1 MHPFSIG
8 TGKQKRT
15 AEVPSIDL
23 TNLGYSLIFVNAD
36 NVSSELV
43 INSTQEKVSIALL
56 EDGKLVELNES
67 PLKQQFSVGDIFLA
81 KVKKVMPGLNAAFI
95 DVGYEK
101 DAFLHYLDLGPQFS
115 SLNKYLGQA
124 LSKKGRPIPI
134 SKFKRLP
141 DINKHGKINEV
152 LKQGQ
157 LILVQIAKE
166 PISTKGPRLSS
177 EISIPGRNIVL
188 MPFSD
193 KISVSSKI
201 SSQEEKDR
209 LKNLLMA
216 IRPQNFGIIVR
227 TVAEGKKV
235 AELDSELRSLVK
247 KWEKAF
253 DQLNSKNL
261 PKLVISELSRGSAV
275 VRDHLNMNFD
285 GIHIS
290 DEAVYNEIKDYI
302 KEVAP
307 EKEKIVKLYTGNESI
322 FDRMGIIKQIKASF
336 GKTVSFKQGA
346 YLIIEHTEALHVIDV
361 NSGNRSRS
369 ASDQETNAVEVNLA
383 AADEIARQ
391 LRLRD
396 MGGIIVVDFIDMH
409 RHDHKQKVYDRMK
422 EAMSA
427 DKTKHNILQLS
438 KFGLMQITRQRVR
451 PEMHIETAENCPTCN
466 GSGKIQPAILFP
478 QLVKNELSLLI
489 EEHQLKKLRLDLHP
503 FVAAYLKKGFNS
515 EEKKW
520 RRELGCKLKIQSADS
535 LHFMEYKVYNEQGE
549 EVHRQRR

>member
-1 MHPFSIG
+1 
-8 TGKQKRT
+8 
-15 AEVPSIDL
+15 
-23 TNLGYSLIFVNAD
+23 
-36 NVSSELV
+36 VSSELV
-43 INSTQEKVSIALL
+43 INSTNERVSIALL

-67 PLKQQFSVGDIFLA
+67 SLKQQFSVGDIFLA
-81 KVKKVMPGLNAAFI
+81 RVKKVMPGLNAAFI

-141 DINKHGKINEV
+141 DINKHGKVNEV

-166 PISTKGPRLSS
+166 PISTKGPRLTS

-201 SSQEEKDR
+201 SSQAEKDR
-209 LKNLLMA
+209 LKNLLQA

-253 DQLNSKNL
+253 EQLSSKNL
-261 PKLVISELSRGSAV
+261 PRLVISELSRGSAV
-275 VRDHLNMNFD
+275 VRDHLNVNFD

-290 DEAVYNEIKDYI
+290 DEAVFTEIKDYI
-302 KEVAP
+302 REVAP
-307 EKEKIVKLYTGNESI
+307 EKEKIVKLYTGKESI

-369 ASDQETNAVEVNLA
+369 ANDQETNAVEVNLA
-383 AADEIARQ
+383 AADEVARQ

-409 RHDHKQKVYDRMK
+409 RHENKQKVFERMK
-422 EAMSA
+422 EAMA
-427 DKTKHNILQLS
+427 VDKTKHNILQLS

-466 GSGKIQPAILFP
+466 GSGKMQPAILFP

-489 EEHQLKKLRLDLHP
+489 EEHQLKKARLDLHP
-503 FVAAYLKKGFNS
+503 FVAAYMKKGFNS

-520 RRELGCKLKIQSADS
+520 RRELGCKLKIQATDE
-535 LHFMEYKVYNEQGE
+535 LHFMEYRVYNDQDE
-549 EVHRQRR
+549 EIQRKRR